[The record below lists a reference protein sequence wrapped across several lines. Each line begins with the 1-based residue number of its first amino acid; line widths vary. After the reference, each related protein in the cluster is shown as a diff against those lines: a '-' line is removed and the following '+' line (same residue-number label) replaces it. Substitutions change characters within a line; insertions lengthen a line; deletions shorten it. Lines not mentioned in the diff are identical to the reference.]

1 VHFLMGDS
9 SESGLEFNYLAF
21 LKDVIDCAVVLLDNE
36 GVIAASSERKRG
48 CERDA
53 ATVIAALGELGR
65 RTLDVSEPVAREHKD
80 NAIGRCATAIA
91 TATREAIEREAT
103 QIRTSLAADLAEID
117 KLDQRQRARN
127 TEVLDKLLRGH
138 ELPLAEKTWEVVFSA
153 SAVKAAFRQRTS
165 FGVEAIL
172 GLEIPPASVLQPDLR
187 VDKLVEHAELSALE
201 VGGWLRKSDK
211 LVPHKIGRYV
221 IGKIVVGA
229 DVTIRLRAT
238 PEADGPGFDLVKS
251 RTGEILIESV
261 SGEPAR
267 ELTIDDTNRPAL
279 KLLAEKLEAAV
290 RLLGDRRTG
299 VASVQIDNVALAEH
313 PHPRVLAERLILAVA
328 PMVHKIAKH
337 SRSPGELVLRRMLGE
352 DRREEI
358 FVTTAELVKRWS
370 ALPAPAREVFAPLG
384 LEADPAAPV
393 PDLSG
398 PHRRTQP
405 VTGAIQRPRSIT
417 GSLPPLPPGT
427 RPPSNAEASATVVV
441 APSLIAPTPA
451 VAAPAA
457 ASIDDESI
465 PELTDVVADDSAPH
479 RAVPLL
485 DPPSVIIDS
494 SLEDPPM
501 VEDAPVGRLA
511 KLTRL
516 DQARLS
522 AAIDAALEDEDT
534 KN

>member
-1 VHFLMGDS
+1 MGDS

-21 LKDVIDCAVVLLDNE
+21 LKDVIDCAVVLLENE
-36 GVIAASSERKRG
+36 GVIAASGDRKRS

-80 NAIGRCATAIA
+80 NAIGRCASAIVA
-91 TATREAIEREAT
+91 STREVVEREAT
-103 QIRTSLAADLAEID
+103 LIRSSLATDLAEIE
-117 KLDQRQRARN
+117 KVEQRLRSKN

-138 ELPLAEKTWEVVFSA
+138 DLPLAEKSHEVVFTA
-153 SAVKAAFRQRTS
+153 GAVKAATRQRTT
-165 FGVEAIL
+165 FGVDAL
-172 GLEIPPASVLQPDLR
+172 VGLEIPSASVLQPDLR
-187 VDKLVEHAELSALE
+187 VDKLVDNAELSALE

-211 LVPHKIGRYV
+211 LVTHKIGRYV
-221 IGKIVVGA
+221 VGKIVAGM

-238 PEADGPGFDLVKS
+238 PDAESAGFDLVKS
-251 RTGEILIESV
+251 RTGEILIENV

-267 ELTIDDTNRPAL
+267 ELTIDDANRPAL

-290 RLLGDRRTG
+290 RLLDQRTG
-299 VASVQIDNVALAEH
+299 VATVQIDNVPLSDH
-313 PHPRVLAERLILAVA
+313 PHPRVLAERLILAVS
-328 PMVHKIAKH
+328 PMVHKIASH

-358 FVTTAELVKRWS
+358 FVTTAELAKRWS
-370 ALPAPAREVFAPLG
+370 ALPAGAREVFAPLR
-384 LEADPAAPV
+384 LEADPAAPA
-393 PDLSG
+393 PDVSG

-417 GSLPPLPPGT
+417 GSLPPLPPGA
-427 RPPSNAEASATVVV
+427 RPASASEASATVVV
-441 APSLIAPTPA
+441 EPA
-451 VAAPAA
+451 LTAAAPAPV
-457 ASIDDESI
+457 DDESI
-465 PELTDVVADDSAPH
+465 PELTDEVSDESAPH
-479 RAVPLL
+479 RAPLL
-485 DPPSVIIDS
+485 IDPPSVIVDS
-494 SLEDPPM
+494 SLDDPPM
-501 VEDAPVGRLA
+501 GEDAPVGRLA

-522 AAIDAALEDEDT
+522 AAIDAALEDEET